1 MDLYQGKLV
10 GVCVINM
17 AYGRKVN
24 KRQQLLNAVSDAAR
38 LINSYDVQ
46 RKVTRFMVKQGTLHF
61 RVGGDSF

>member
-1 MDLYQGKLV
+1 
-10 GVCVINM
+10 VINM